1 MRKIMLL
8 WALLMPLLCLSA
20 RSVDDI
26 PNVHLADRTRYV
38 SNPDGVLSE
47 AAVTRID
54 STLAR
59 VWGATSGEVVVV
71 AIDEMDS
78 GDIDTYATELFT
90 KWGIGKKDNDN
101 GLLLLISKNDRK
113 AVIRTG
119 YGMEGVLPDIVCG
132 RILRNEMFPRFKEG
146 DYDGGT
152 LAAVGTIAAAL
163 TDPQA
168 AAEIRSKYANDSGAR
183 SGGDEEDFSDLLNW
197 ALIAT
202 LGGLILMF
210 VGFNSARKLPA
221 QERYFKLA
229 TYKPALLAIT
239 MLGLGLPVIAYLILA
254 ARMKRLRNGRHLC
267 PNCSTP
273 MKKLSEERD
282 NDYLTPAQDTEEK
295 LNSVDYDVWVCP
307 QCNETD
313 IIPYDNPRST
323 FTVCPQC
330 GAKACTL
337 EADRVVRRPT
347 PLAKGAGI
355 KVYNCRNCHN
365 RTQRAYEI
373 PKVIVPPVII
383 GGGGF
388 GGGGGGGFSGG
399 SFGGGMTGGGGASGG
414 W

>member
-1 MRKIMLL
+1 MLL

-26 PNVHLADRTRYV
+26 PNVHLADRTRSV

-183 SGGDEEDFSDLLNW
+183 SGGDEEDFSDLLPFLLNW

-202 LGGLILMF
+202 LGGLIVMF

-239 MLGLGLPVIAYLILA
+239 MLGIGLPVIAYLILA

-313 IIPYDNPRST
+313 IIPYDNPRSA